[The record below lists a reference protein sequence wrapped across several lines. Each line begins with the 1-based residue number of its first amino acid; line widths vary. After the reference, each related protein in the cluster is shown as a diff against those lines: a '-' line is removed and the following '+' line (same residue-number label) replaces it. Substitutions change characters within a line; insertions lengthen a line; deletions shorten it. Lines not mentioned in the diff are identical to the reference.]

1 MQSRRP
7 AEKDAQR
14 PRVPY
19 SHMDEHDE
27 DLFYETLAE
36 LLTYANHV
44 LGVVD
49 DPTVSLRG
57 DDRRLL
63 DRGAVVS
70 EELWRHRWIIDDFA
84 NTNPLGVARDHLEVA
99 RPWRHA
105 VRDAFTCID
114 ANEDYALYINDHRA
128 FAVGAMRGNADAH
141 VHDIP
146 SLMLLTLLPFK
157 GGIVTDGKTV
167 HLSRRPIP
175 SALGLIARQA
185 RELVHAGVIA
195 TADELVAYEREHPG
209 ESQISA
215 RLQRVI
221 DAYLSQLLADT

>member
-1 MQSRRP
+1 M
-7 AEKDAQR
+7 
-14 PRVPY
+14 
-19 SHMDEHDE
+19 
-27 DLFYETLAE
+27 
-36 LLTYANHV
+36 
-44 LGVVD
+44 
-49 DPTVSLRG
+49 
-57 DDRRLL
+57 
-63 DRGAVVS
+63 VS

-105 VRDAFTCID
+105 VHDAFTCID

-157 GGIVTDGKTV
+157 GGVVTDGKTV

-175 SALGLIARQA
+175 SALGLIARQGRWEVPHGA
-185 RELVHAGVIA
+185 RAAPHGHARPSLPLASAGKTGQA
-195 TADELVAYEREHPG
+195 VAENERMPVRPG
-209 ESQISA
+209 
-215 RLQRVI
+215 
-221 DAYLSQLLADT
+221 

>member
-1 MQSRRP
+1 MQGRRP

-36 LLTYANHV
+36 LLTYANRV

-49 DPTVSLRG
+49 EPTASLRG
-57 DDRRLL
+57 DDRHLL

-84 NTNPLGVARDHLEVA
+84 DTNPLGVAREHLEVA

-105 VRDAFTCID
+105 VHDAFTCID
-114 ANEDYALYINDHRA
+114 ATRDYALYMNDCRA

-141 VHDIP
+141 VHGIP
-146 SLMLLTLLPFK
+146 SLMLLTLLPFR
-157 GGIVTDGKTV
+157 GGIVTDGKTI
-167 HLSRRPIP
+167 HLSRSPMP
-175 SALGLIARQA
+175 GTLGLIAQQA
-185 RELVHAGVIA
+185 RELVRAGVIT
-195 TADELVAYEREHPG
+195 TADELVAYERAHPG
-209 ESQISA
+209 ESQVST
-215 RLQRVI
+215 RLQRTI
-221 DAYLSQLLADT
+221 DAYLSQLLSDA